1 MSYYAYSIEKTFLE
15 SIKEGGG
22 GEMDCNDTIV
32 FENCEIAKC
41 IEKQVCITDE
51 GHLLIVPVTLCNV
64 RPCKQVIVGVRICLN
79 GEFYAME
86 TKEVFTG
93 GREYCREIKELSV
106 GDFKFLFMNAY
117 EKEVDIDVIAHYIG
131 K

>member
-1 MSYYAYSIEKTFLE
+1 
-15 SIKEGGG
+15 
-22 GEMDCNDTIV
+22 MDCNDTIV

-41 IEKQVCITDE
+41 IEKQICIADE

-79 GEFYAME
+79 GEFYAMK

-106 GDFKFLFMNAY
+106 GDFNFLFTQACEN
-117 EKEVDIDVIAHYIG
+117 EVDIDVIAHYIG